1 MAFEEKS
8 VLFRPNGEFT
18 TQRITTVNRQNVY
31 RVNLDDCPRYI
42 SLNPDIEYIGL
53 IRHSKFHVF
62 KLTDG
67 EIPED
72 FQANFS
78 HFDEGKINIL
88 SGKVT
93 KEGSWEIKKG
103 ILNSFKL
110 IPNFLFIHSYE
121 FLLSC
126 VRFRNLDM
134 AKQIITVLNAD
145 LHRMCPNFTLNI
157 DYVFSLPD
165 PSIVT
170 AYTLPAYASTLL
182 LCLFN
187 DNNCVS
193 SLEIEIDRRDLTI
206 SSRTNT
212 PYENRK
218 FNKLLRATII
228 IIAKAIEP
236 KMQNVLSEAIT
247 DISAY
252 LMIHSFNAVYE
263 NDEIKIDKNSTFAEV
278 SAVMDERKS
287 ITSGVELNDENIR
300 NAVAVF
306 NETISRVN
314 CGPLIATAAAA
325 ADDANANAKGT
336 RSRRHSKKHNK
347 HNKSF
352 IKKRFKDDSLY

>member
-8 VLFRPNGEFT
+8 ILFKPNSEFT
-18 TQRITTVNRQNVY
+18 TQKITTVNRQNVY

-42 SLNPDIEYIGL
+42 SLNANIEYIAL

-72 FQANFS
+72 FQS
-78 HFDEGKINIL
+78 HFANLDEEKINIF
-88 SGKVT
+88 SGKLI
-93 KEGSWEIKKG
+93 KEDSWEIKKE
-103 ILNSFKL
+103 ITNSFKL

-121 FLLSC
+121 FLMSC
-126 VRFRNLDM
+126 VKFRNLDM

-145 LHRMCPNFTLNI
+145 LHRMCPNFSLNI
-157 DYVFSLPD
+157 DYVFNLPD

-170 AYTLPAYASTLL
+170 AYSLPAYASTLL

-206 SSRTNT
+206 SSRTNKS
-212 PYENRK
+212 YENRK
-218 FNKLLRATII
+218 FNKLSRAVII
-228 IIAKAIEP
+228 IISKAIEP
-236 KMQNVLSEAIT
+236 KIQHVLSEAIT

-263 NDEIKIDKNSTFAEV
+263 DAKIKIDKNSTFAEV
-278 SAVMDERKS
+278 SSALNERKS
-287 ITSGVELNDENIR
+287 ITSGVELTDENIQ

-306 NETISRVN
+306 NETIGRVN
-314 CGPLIATAAAA
+314 CGPLIDNAAAAA
-325 ADDANANAKGT
+325 ADDANAKGT
-336 RSRRHSKKHNK
+336 RSRRKKRHSKKD
-347 HNKSF
+347 NKSF